1 MKTTNELQTLATQV
15 RRDILRMTTAA
26 KSGHPGGSLGTADW
40 MTAMQFNILD
50 QDPAKFT
57 MEGTG
62 QDMLFVSQGHI
73 TPVIYSTMARRGFF
87 PVEELK
93 TFREFGTR
101 LQGHPSTEHGLPG
114 IRMASGSLG
123 QGMSVGIGAALGKK
137 MTGDSHLVYTLH
149 GDGELQEG
157 QIWEAVMFAGA
168 KHVDNLISTIDYNHQ
183 QIDGT
188 IQQVMD
194 LGDLKAKFEA
204 FMWTVVVIANGNDMQ
219 QVLTRLRHPHHRDGL
234 RRRLHAGHQQIPR
247 LRPLRRRPAQSP
259 RTAARDRTRR
269 LLSRALPS
277 PICNARRD
285 YAPISSIGHTV
296 RYRTSPRRSWK
307 HTPNSRGVFNI
318 KESTQERV
326 LCNT

>member
-1 MKTTNELQTLATQV
+1 MKTISQLETIATQV

-50 QDPAKFT
+50 HDPAKFT

-93 TFREFGTR
+93 TFRQFGTR

-114 IRMASGSLG
+114 IRMASDSLG

-137 MTGDSHLVYTLH
+137 MTGDNHLVYTLH

-188 IQQVMD
+188 TQQVMD
-194 LGDLKAKFEA
+194 LGDLKAKFES
-204 FMWTVVVIANGNDMQ
+204 FMWTVVVIDNGNNMQ
-219 QVLTRLRHPHHRDGL
+219 QVLDGM
-234 RRRLHAGHQQIPR
+234 
-247 LRPLRRRPAQSP
+247 AQAKALTGQGKPVCVILTTEMGYGVDFMQGINKYHGSV
-259 RTAARDRTRR
+259 
-269 LLSRALPS
+269 LSADDLPKALAQLPETELG
-277 PICNARRD
+277 D
-285 YAPISSIGHTV
+285 Y
-296 RYRTSPRRSWK
+296 
-307 HTPNSRGVFNI
+307 
-318 KESTQERV
+318 
-326 LCNT
+326 

>member
-1 MKTTNELQTLATQV
+1 MKTLQELQAIATQV

-40 MTAMQFNILD
+40 FVAMNFNVMD
-50 QDPAKFT
+50 FDPQKFT
-57 MEGTG
+57 MEGDG

-73 TPVIYSTMARRGFF
+73 TPVIYSTMARRGYF
-87 PVEELK
+87 PVDELK
-93 TFREFGTR
+93 TFRQFGTR

-137 MTGDSHLVYTLH
+137 MTGDKHLVYTMH

-168 KHVDNLISTIDYNHQ
+168 KGVDNLISTVDFNHQ

-188 IQQVMD
+188 TQQVMD

-204 FMWTVVVIANGNDMQ
+204 FQWTVVVIENGNDMQ
-219 QVLTRLRHPHHRDGL
+219 QVLDGMARAKAMSGQGKPVCVIL
-234 RRRLHAGHQQIPR
+234 TTEMGYGVDFMQGINKYHGSVLSADDLPKA
-247 LRPLRRRPAQSP
+247 LAQ
-259 RTAARDRTRR
+259 
-269 LLSRALPS
+269 LPETLG
-277 PICNARRD
+277 D
-285 YAPISSIGHTV
+285 
-296 RYRTSPRRSWK
+296 
-307 HTPNSRGVFNI
+307 F
-318 KESTQERV
+318 
-326 LCNT
+326 